1 MQLREFNNYPKTT
14 SPEIATSMAEG
25 ATVGDTRV
33 TGLFGELEQARK
45 AVKEL
50 KGAGFADD
58 RIAVAMQ
65 NSVAQ
70 QDFITET
77 KVHTIPA
84 GEIPSIP
91 ELGVGQMLLLVEA
104 DDQAALALEII
115 NRNRGVTGGVRM
127 PT

>member
-1 MQLREFNNYPKTT
+1 MQLREFTNYPRTT
-14 SPEIATSMAEG
+14 SPEA

-33 TGLFGELEQARK
+33 TGLFGDLEQARK
-45 AVKEL
+45 AVNGL

-58 RIAVAMQ
+58 RIAVAMK
-65 NSVAQ
+65 NSAAQ
-70 QDFITET
+70 QDFTSET

-84 GEIPSIP
+84 GEVPSIA
-91 ELGVGQMLLLVEA
+91 ELDVGQVLLLVEA